1 MHLSSGLKGR
11 FVLKKYKE
19 DQVQS
24 IIANFGS
31 LEIHTRKVVQIPTL
45 ARHFMKCL
53 SNEIPPDFGAL
64 FLYNKLYYGKLDEQC
79 ITIEQYLDGDFRKYI
94 NNTGEIIVSDGSDL
108 SEMFSHYTYI
118 KLGKRLMVLYI
129 QGAGYSL
136 CDPEIASAEF
146 TDTDDNIFF
155 CNGNLSHGAI
165 YSFVSHHVW

>member
-1 MHLSSGLKGR
+1 MEEKKWLDQFDVRLSLKREKFATGGFRDAFECTALSGLKGR

-31 LEIHTRKVVQIPTL
+31 
-45 ARHFMKCL
+45 
-53 SNEIPPDFGAL
+53 
-64 FLYNKLYYGKLDEQC
+64 
-79 ITIEQYLDGDFRKYI
+79 EQYLDGDFRKYI

-108 SEMFSHYTYI
+108 ALKSEMFSHYTYI
-118 KLGKRLMVLYI
+118 KSGKRLMVLDI

-155 CNGNLSHGAI
+155 CNGNLSHDAI
-165 YSFVSHHVW
+165 YSFVSHHVCNQFCKLLHLHEK